1 MTTLPDHWPDMHAD
15 SLEIARL
22 TEESG
27 LSKTIAALQFAFWG
41 PLTGYGSAADY
52 EQFLCHAARS
62 HHLPEILVARCG
74 TTFVGSVNLLAS
86 EMTIRPALSPW
97 MAQLFVPDSA
107 RSQGVGNALIEAA
120 VAKAAALGHR
130 RLYLYTSGTLPGYY
144 ASRRWQPVEEVEYLG
159 KRRVIMAYDLA

>member
-1 MTTLPDHWPDMHAD
+1 MHGK
-15 SLEIARL
+15 SFEIARL

-52 EQFLCHAARS
+52 EQFLRRAARS
-62 HHLPEILVARCG
+62 DQLPEILVARRG

-97 MAQLFVPDSA
+97 MAQLFVPSSE

-120 VAKAAALGHR
+120 VVRAAELGYR

-144 ASRRWQPVEEVEYLG
+144 ASRRWQRIEEVEYLG
-159 KRRVIMAYDLA
+159 KRRIIMGCDLA